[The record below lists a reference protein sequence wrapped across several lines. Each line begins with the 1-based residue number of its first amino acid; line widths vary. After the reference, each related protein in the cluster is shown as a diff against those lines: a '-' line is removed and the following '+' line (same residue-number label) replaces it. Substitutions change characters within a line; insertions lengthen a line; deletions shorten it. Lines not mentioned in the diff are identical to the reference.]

1 MTSGRDVMMEK
12 WNDEVILSLSKEID
26 DFFVEQSLKYEM
38 SANAINGIFMARLL
52 RMNQSVG
59 NMDSLYKLLE
69 SILTRDHEQ
78 LDSEQSIH

>member
-12 WNDEVILSLSKEID
+12 WNDDAILKLSNEID

-52 RMNQSVG
+52 KMNETVG
-59 NMDSLYKLLE
+59 NMENLYKLLE
-69 SILTRDHEQ
+69 AILTREHETM
-78 LDSEQSIH
+78 DNTTH